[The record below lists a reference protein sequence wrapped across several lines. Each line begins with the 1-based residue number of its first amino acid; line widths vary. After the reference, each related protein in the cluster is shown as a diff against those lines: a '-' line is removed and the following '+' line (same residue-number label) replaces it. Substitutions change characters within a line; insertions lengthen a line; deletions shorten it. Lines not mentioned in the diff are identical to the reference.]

1 MSTLR
6 VIHLSP
12 ITFLPVFLSFY
23 NSNLLT
29 VLTSFFFYFCVWI
42 LSQIVRLPSNPSL
55 ISWAPGYLEF
65 VSSIAIF
72 ISSFPDFQIDFFF
85 HGLLFCFYYA
95 YFCVSM
101 SCFIF
106 MVLTPYD
113 LWKIPTKL
121 ILKLFSHHP
130 IIFNLCLMNLSP
142 DCWFCCCFL
151 KSFLS
156 VILFCRLILT
166 GIITSPLQTTSVYT
180 DFVVAPNSWP
190 CTASVHNRAYI
201 GDAEFQSCSILSS
214 YVTLVAWPRS

>member
-12 ITFLPVFLSFY
+12 ITFLPVFLSLY
-23 NSNLLT
+23 NSSLLLT
-29 VLTSFFFYFCVWI
+29 VLISFFVLF
-42 LSQIVRLPSNPSL
+42 LSQIVRLPSNPSV
-55 ISWAPGYLEF
+55 ISWTPGYLEF

-95 YFCVSM
+95 CFCVSM

-106 MVLTPYD
+106 MILTLYD

-142 DCWFCCCFL
+142 DCWFCCCLL

-156 VILFCRLILT
+156 VILFCRLNWDYHFP
-166 GIITSPLQTTSVYT
+166 SPNHLSIYYW
-180 DFVVAPNSWP
+180 F
-190 CTASVHNRAYI
+190 C
-201 GDAEFQSCSILSS
+201 GCSQLMTLFCLS
-214 YVTLVAWPRS
+214 PQ